1 MDEKLSKSLEMVES
15 VLFLLEKIQADPVII
30 GNFGYLHLIKTI
42 VKKNADLEGVLEKLG
57 KELMI
62 KQKKI
67 DKTEQ
72 LLSSF
77 P

>member
-1 MDEKLSKSLEMVES
+1 MVENILS
-15 VLFLLEKIQADPVII
+15 LLEKIESDPVII

-42 VKKNADLEGVLEKLG
+42 VKKNADLELIHEKLG
-57 KELMI
+57 KELTI